1 MGMKETDVSKEKNI
15 DDVQRIMIIMIA
27 ALAPSFMMG
36 TYIFGVDV
44 PILAGVCAASAVAFE
59 FLYEKLL
66 HKDITIFDYS
76 AIVTGMI
83 FAFSLPANFPLWMA
97 VIGIFIAIVPVKLL
111 LGRTAGIK
119 VNPALTARIAVSFIF
134 VKQMTSWPLMDFVKT
149 SGDEI
154 DDQIGA
160 TALDLLADGGDLP
173 GLVRLFIGFTGGP
186 CGAVSVIAVLI
197 GGAYLIWKK
206 VISPVIPICT
216 LGAMFAFAFIYYSVN
231 GGPESPVH
239 MALFH
244 ILAEGAV
251 FSAFFCATDSATSPS
266 GLKAKALF
274 AVAVGVIT
282 MLLRLFGPYQGALSI
297 AIVAMNLAAPFL
309 DKLEA
314 ADQENTEQ

>member
-1 MGMKETDVSKEKNI
+1 MKEIDVSKEKNI

-97 VIGIFIAIVPVKLL
+97 VVGVFIAIVPVKLL

-231 GGPESPVH
+231 GGPERDRKSV
-239 MALFH
+239 
-244 ILAEGAV
+244 V
-251 FSAFFCATDSATSPS
+251 
-266 GLKAKALF
+266 
-274 AVAVGVIT
+274 
-282 MLLRLFGPYQGALSI
+282 
-297 AIVAMNLAAPFL
+297 
-309 DKLEA
+309 
-314 ADQENTEQ
+314 